1 MVLHF
6 RQASG
11 EAAGKK
17 KGGVNMFG
25 GKNNKNQLDTVLAI
39 AALVFMLVIAL
50 VSMKA
55 DGRK

>member
-1 MVLHF
+1 
-6 RQASG
+6 
-11 EAAGKK
+11 
-17 KGGVNMFG
+17 MFG